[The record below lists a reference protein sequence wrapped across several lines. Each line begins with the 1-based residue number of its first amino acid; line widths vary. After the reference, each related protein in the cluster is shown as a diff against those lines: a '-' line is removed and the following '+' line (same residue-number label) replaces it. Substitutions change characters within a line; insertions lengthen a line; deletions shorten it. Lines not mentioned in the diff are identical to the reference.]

1 VIHSAG
7 LYKKHLDGRAAS
19 RPSIDNG
26 ADAWPAT
33 AKERTMTVAKV
44 TEISASSKTSFEDA
58 IQKGIERADKTL
70 DKVKGAW
77 INEMKVDVN
86 DGKVTDYR
94 VNMKVTFI
102 LKD

>member
-1 VIHSAG
+1 MS
-7 LYKKHLDGRAAS
+7 
-19 RPSIDNG
+19 
-26 ADAWPAT
+26 
-33 AKERTMTVAKV
+33 VAKV

-58 IQKGIERADKTL
+58 IQRGIERADKTL

-77 INEMKVDVN
+77 INEMKVDVS

>member
-1 VIHSAG
+1 MS
-7 LYKKHLDGRAAS
+7 
-19 RPSIDNG
+19 
-26 ADAWPAT
+26 
-33 AKERTMTVAKV
+33 VAKV